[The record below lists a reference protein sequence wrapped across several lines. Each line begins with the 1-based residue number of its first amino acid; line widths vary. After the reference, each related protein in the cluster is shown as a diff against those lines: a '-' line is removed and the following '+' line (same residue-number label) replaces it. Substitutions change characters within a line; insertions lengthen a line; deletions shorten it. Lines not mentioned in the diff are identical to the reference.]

1 MTRKTHKKK
10 AQSVKD
16 KYICIECG
24 QSQAMIIKK
33 LQDTNYCL
41 EECKTCH
48 KTVDKFVEYEEL
60 LKLLSVILC
69 KK

>member
-24 QSQAMIIKK
+24 KSQALLIKK
-33 LQDTNYCL
+33 LQEVNYCL
-41 EECKTCH
+41 EECSKCNAP
-48 KTVDKFVEYEEL
+48 VDKYVEYEEL
-60 LKLLSVILC
+60 LKILSVILC